1 MPHGLSNSLVLP
13 HVLRFNAADGAAA
26 VVVSVGSPPIPG
38 DVEAARKAI
47 NSPLLED
54 VSIAGAKGVLINI
67 AADSNLTLFEVNE
80 AMSLIHEATG
90 PEATIIFGTV
100 IDDSLDG
107 DIRVTV
113 IATGF
118 NLAQENAIPFRSR
131 EQQQGGPVHA
141 VNAAG
146 AVHSAIPEPPAFEN
160 PPLTENPHV
169 AAAGQAVETPTYMRN
184 NNPSAQGEMSAD
196 NLDIP
201 TFLRRKMNA

>member
-1 MPHGLSNSLVLP
+1 MRFQDDWPLHGGLP
-13 HVLRFNAADGAAA
+13 TK
-26 VVVSVGSPPIPG
+26 
-38 DVEAARKAI
+38 AARR
-47 NSPLLED
+47 
-54 VSIAGAKGVLINI
+54 GGVH
-67 AADSNLTLFEVNE
+67 A
-80 AMSLIHEATG
+80 
-90 PEATIIFGTV
+90 P
-100 IDDSLDG
+100 
-107 DIRVTV
+107 
-113 IATGF
+113 
-118 NLAQENAIPFRSR
+118 R

-184 NNPSAQGEMSAD
+184 NNNPSAQGEMSAD